1 MAIHISTSETKE
13 RLKRTDNLVVMLQ
26 KNGKPYGLNPG
37 TPRVPEELKEIA
49 RNVKGNNK
57 ELGVMLSVRPETV
70 PAIKGSSSERDQLQR
85 VMTKARGTAL
95 DKLNAALEHISGEK
109 LGEAKLGELS
119 NVARNMSAVARDM
132 APEQEDGG
140 LRVVIY
146 NTPERPRDDYEIIDV
161 TAKKVV

>member
-70 PAIKGSSSERDQLQR
+70 PAIKGSSERDQLQR